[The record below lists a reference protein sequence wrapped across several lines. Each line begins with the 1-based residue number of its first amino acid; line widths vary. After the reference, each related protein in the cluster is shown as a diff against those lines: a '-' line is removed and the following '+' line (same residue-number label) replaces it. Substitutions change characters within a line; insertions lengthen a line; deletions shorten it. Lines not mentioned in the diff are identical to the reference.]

1 MNRDK
6 VMSASEEA
14 EWHIVQAAARWL
26 REHGYLVRWDDD
38 HGCYRVVE
46 EGADRKDDKVRPTEF
61 KSAGDAYYTALRLIA
76 KEIK

>member
-1 MNRDK
+1 MNRDR

-38 HGCYRVVE
+38 HGCYRVVA
-46 EGADRKDDKVRPTEF
+46 EGADRKDDMPYLTEF
-61 KSAGDAYYTALRLIA
+61 KSAGDAYTFAFRLIA
-76 KEIK
+76 GGE